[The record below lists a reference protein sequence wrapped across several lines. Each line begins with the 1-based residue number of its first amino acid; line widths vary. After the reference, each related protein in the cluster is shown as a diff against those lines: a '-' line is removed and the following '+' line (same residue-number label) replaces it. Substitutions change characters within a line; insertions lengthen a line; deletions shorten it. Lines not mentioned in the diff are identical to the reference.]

1 MSSNGQLVFT
11 SVWLPSVKREA
22 FNLHGNKC
30 TESKAFF
37 LFSVKITLH
46 NCMRAGKVPIVI
58 KKGNRNTSMLNNM
71 RERQHLFIF
80 SISCKLPSVIRLNFY
95 KEAKRCDFPSFDIL
109 NKLEVTIYNYVLYQ
123 KNASFPNS
131 IAVLSCVKILT
142 AHSKNTFYL
151 N

>member
-1 MSSNGQLVFT
+1 MSSSGQLVFT
-11 SVWLPSVKREA
+11 SVWLSSVKREA

-37 LFSVKITLH
+37 LFLRQNNTAH
-46 NCMRAGKVPIVI
+46 FMRAGKVPTVI

-71 RERQHLFIF
+71 RARQHLFIF

-95 KEAKRCDFPSFDIL
+95 KAAKRCDFPSFDIL
-109 NKLEVTIYNYVLYQ
+109 NNLEVTIYNYVLYQ

-131 IAVLSCVKILT
+131 IAVLLCVKILT